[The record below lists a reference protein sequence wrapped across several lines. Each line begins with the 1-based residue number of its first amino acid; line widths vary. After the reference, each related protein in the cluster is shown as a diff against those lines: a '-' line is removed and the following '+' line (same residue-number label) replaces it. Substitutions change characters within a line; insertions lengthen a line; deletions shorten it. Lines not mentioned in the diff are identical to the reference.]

1 MTYFFLQNS
10 FLIIIYFQEHR
21 DRKDH
26 RGPLVELEQQDQEE
40 TEGPLGHL
48 AQQVPQVD
56 QSISIC
62 IILKCQE
69 TEPIVSMKVH

>member
-1 MTYFFLQNS
+1 MTFFFLQNS

-56 QSISIC
+56 IDQFSFASFKNVKK
-62 IILKCQE
+62 LKLQY
-69 TEPIVSMKVH
+69 P